1 MHYLPIIA
9 EFATFL
15 TEVDN
20 EVADGRDNEV
30 ADGRD
35 DEVADGLDY
44 GKADGLDDV
53 ETEKCGTVI

>member
-30 ADGRD
+30 AN
-35 DEVADGLDY
+35 GLDD
-44 GKADGLDDV
+44 GEADGLDDV

>member
-1 MHYLPIIA
+1 MHYLPIIV
-9 EFATFL
+9 EVATFL

-20 EVADGRDNEV
+20 EVADGRNNEV

-35 DEVADGLDY
+35 DEVADGLDD
-44 GKADGLDDV
+44 GEADGLDDV

>member
-1 MHYLPIIA
+1 MHYLPIIV
-9 EFATFL
+9 EVATFL

-35 DEVADGLDY
+35 DEVADGLDD
-44 GKADGLDDV
+44 GEADGLDDV

>member
-1 MHYLPIIA
+1 MHYLPIIV
-9 EFATFL
+9 EVATFL

>member
-1 MHYLPIIA
+1 MHYLPIIV
-9 EFATFL
+9 EVATFL

-20 EVADGRDNEV
+20 EVADGWDNEV

-35 DEVADGLDY
+35 DEVADGLDD
-44 GKADGLDDV
+44 GEADGWDDV

>member
-1 MHYLPIIA
+1 MHYLPIIV
-9 EFATFL
+9 EVATFL

-30 ADGRD
+30 VDGRD
-35 DEVADGLDY
+35 DEVADGE
-44 GKADGLDDV
+44 ADGLDDV